1 MCSHCTDRLYMYQNE
16 HALTGKF
23 LIQLSDLGSHGLKD
37 AAKNAS
43 TNGGDASRVGI
54 EIGVKYERCYC

>member
-1 MCSHCTDRLYMYQNE
+1 MYLNE

-23 LIQLSDLGSHGLKD
+23 LIQLSDLGSHSLKD

-54 EIGVKYERCYC
+54 EIGVTYERCYC

>member
-1 MCSHCTDRLYMYQNE
+1 MYQNE

-37 AAKNAS
+37 AAKK
-43 TNGGDASRVGI
+43 R
-54 EIGVKYERCYC
+54 KH